1 MAELLER
8 RVAMRSRFAVTESG
22 IVVAL
27 AGNPNTGKSTVFNAL
42 TGLRQHTGNW
52 PGKTVTR
59 AEGYFRYQDKKY
71 NLIDLPGTYSLLART
86 TDEEI
91 ARDFILFGK
100 PDVVVVVV
108 DATCLERN
116 LNLVLQV
123 LCVTP
128 NVVVCLNLMDEA
140 ERHGLKVDARAL
152 EEELGVPVIPTVAT
166 RRKGLERL
174 VAAIARVASAE
185 KPSRPPA
192 FTLEDDDARD
202 AYERM
207 LQAVRRAYPSLDAM
221 EWVAL
226 RLLERDQAMV
236 EAVRRGD
243 IAQLAGVLHDTN
255 VAERLIEEAAALA
268 ASIDATDATVRA
280 IFREAERIA
289 ARVLQGSD
297 APRRNLDRAL
307 DRILTS
313 KLFGFPVMLALLAAV
328 FWLTIAGANILSSL
342 LADGLFWL
350 EERLLAMMNAIG
362 SPAWLTGFLVEGVYR
377 GLAWVVSV
385 MLPPMAIFFPAFTL
399 LEDLGYLPRAA
410 FNLDRVFQKVGGHG
424 KMALTMAMGFGCN
437 AAGVISTRIID
448 SPRERLIAII
458 TNNFM
463 PCNGRWPTLILLAT
477 VFIAAAFPPSVGAL
491 VGAGTLVGVVVLGF
505 IVTLI
510 VTYGLSRT
518 ALKGAASAF
527 ALELPPY
534 RKPQVLRV
542 LYTSLIDRTIFVL
555 WRAVVIAAPAGGLA
569 WILGNVNVGDGT
581 LMSAIVD
588 FLDPLGRLIGLD
600 GVIILAYIVAIPAN
614 EVVVPT
620 MLMAYLNYNKLIEI
634 ESMAELKHLLVVEN
648 DWTILTAVCLM
659 LFSLLH
665 NPCSTTLW
673 TIFKETGSKKWTLV
687 SALLPLAI
695 AFIACFLVAQ
705 TARLFG

>member
-1 MAELLER
+1 MAELIER

-59 AEGYFRYQDKKY
+59 AEGSFRYQDKKY
-71 NLIDLPGTYSLLART
+71 NLIDLPGTYSLLVRT

-91 ARDFILFGK
+91 ARDFLLFGK

-123 LCVTP
+123 LRVTP

-140 ERHGLKVDARAL
+140 ERHGLRVDARAL
-152 EEELGVPVIPTVAT
+152 EEELGVPVVPTVAT

-174 VAAIARVASAE
+174 VAAIARVASGEGGDPRPTPALEGKVAE
-185 KPSRPPA
+185 
-192 FTLEDDDARD
+192 
-202 AYERM
+202 AYNGA
-207 LQAVRRAYPSLDAM
+207 LQAVRAAYPSLDAA
-221 EWVAL
+221 EWLAL
-226 RLLERDQAMV
+226 RLLERDEAMAA
-236 EAVRRGD
+236 AVRRGD
-243 IAQLAGVLHDTN
+243 IAQLAGVPHD
-255 VAERLIEEAAALA
+255 AEIAQRLIKEVTALA
-268 ASIDATDATVRA
+268 ESVDATDATVRA

-289 ARVLQGSD
+289 SRVLQGSE

-313 KLFGFPVMLALLAAV
+313 KVLGFPVMLALLAAV
-328 FWLTIAGANILSSL
+328 FWLTIAGANVPSSL

-350 EERLLAMMNAIG
+350 EERLLALMNAIG
-362 SPAWLTGFLVEGVYR
+362 SPNWLTGFLVEGVYR

-491 VGAGTLVGVVVLGF
+491 VGAGTLVGVVLLGF

-581 LMSAIVD
+581 LMSTIVD

-648 DWTILTAVCLM
+648 DWTVLTAICLM

-673 TIFKETGSKKWTLV
+673 TIFKETGSKKWTMV
-687 SALLPLAI
+687 SAFLPLGI
-695 AFIACFLVAQ
+695 AFLVCFLVAQ

>member
-8 RVAMRSRFAVTESG
+8 RVTARSRFAVTESG

-59 AEGYFRYQDKKY
+59 AEGSFRFQDKKY

-86 TDEEI
+86 TDEEV
-91 ARDFILFGK
+91 ARDFLLLGK

-123 LCVTP
+123 LRVTP

-140 ERHGLKVDARAL
+140 ERHGLTVDARAL
-152 EEELGVPVIPTVAT
+152 EEELGVPVVPTVAT

-174 VAAIARVASAE
+174 VAAIARVASGEGGEQRPTFALGGEIAE
-185 KPSRPPA
+185 
-192 FTLEDDDARD
+192 
-202 AYERM
+202 AYNRA
-207 LQAVRRAYPSLDAM
+207 LRAVRAAYPSLDAA

-226 RLLERDQAMV
+226 RLLERDEAMV
-236 EAVRRGD
+236 EAVRAGD
-243 IAQLAGVLHDTN
+243 IAGLAGVSHDPD
-255 VAERLIEEAAALA
+255 AAQRLIEEATALA
-268 ASIDATDATVRA
+268 NSVDATDATVRA
-280 IFREAERIA
+280 IFREAERVA
-289 ARVLQGSD
+289 SRVVQGSS
-297 APRRNLDRAL
+297 APSRKFDRTL

-313 KLFGFPVMLALLAAV
+313 KVFGFPVMLAMLAAV
-328 FWLTIAGANILSSL
+328 FWLTIAGANVPSAM
-342 LADGLFWL
+342 LADWLFLL
-350 EERLLAMMNAIG
+350 EERLLVFMGTIG
-362 SPAWLTGFLVEGVYR
+362 SPAWLTGFLIEGVYR

-448 SPRERLIAII
+448 SPRERLIAIV

-477 VFIAAAFPPSVGAL
+477 VFIAAAFPPAVGAL
-491 VGAGTLVGVVVLGF
+491 VGAGTLVAVVLIGF

-569 WILGNVNVGDGT
+569 WILGNVSMGDGT
-581 LMSAIVD
+581 LMSGIVD
-588 FLDPLGRLIGLD
+588 FLDPFGRLFGLD

-620 MLMAYLNYNKLIEI
+620 MLMAYLNYNKLIEL
-634 ESMAELKHLLVVEN
+634 ESMADLKHLLVVEN

-687 SALLPLAI
+687 SALLPLGI
-695 AFIACFLVAQ
+695 AFFVCFVVAQ

>member
-8 RVAMRSRFAVTESG
+8 RVTARSRFAVTESG

-59 AEGYFRYQDKKY
+59 AEGSFRFQDKKY
-71 NLIDLPGTYSLLART
+71 SLIDLPGTYSLLART

-91 ARDFILFGK
+91 ARDFLLLGK

-123 LCVTP
+123 LRVTP

-140 ERHGLKVDARAL
+140 ERHGLTVDARAL
-152 EEELGVPVIPTVAT
+152 EEELGVPVVPTVAT
-166 RRKGLERL
+166 KRKGLERL

-185 KPSRPPA
+185 KPSPPPA
-192 FTLEDDDARD
+192 FNLEDDDARD
-202 AYERM
+202 AFERT
-207 LQAVRRAYPSLDAM
+207 LEAVRATYPSLDAA

-226 RLLERDQAMV
+226 RLLERDEAMV
-236 EAVRRGD
+236 EALRAGD
-243 IAQLAGVLHDTN
+243 IAGLAGVSHDAEA
-255 VAERLIEEAAALA
+255 AERLIEEATALA
-268 ASIDATDATVRA
+268 NSVDATDATVRA

-289 ARVLQGSD
+289 SRVVQGGSAKGRKFD
-297 APRRNLDRAL
+297 LAL
-307 DRILTS
+307 DRVLTS
-313 KLFGFPVMLALLAAV
+313 KLFGFPVMLAMLAAV
-328 FWLTIAGANILSSL
+328 FWLTIAGANVPSAM
-342 LADGLFWL
+342 LADWLFLL
-350 EERLLAMMNAIG
+350 EERLLGLMAAIG
-362 SPAWLTGFLVEGVYR
+362 SPAWLTGFLIEGVYR

-410 FNLDRVFQKVGGHG
+410 FNLDKVFQKVGGHG

-477 VFIAAAFPPSVGAL
+477 VFIAAAFPPAVGAL
-491 VGAGTLVGVVVLGF
+491 VGAGTLVGVVLLGF
-505 IVTLI
+505 IVTLV

-569 WILGNVNVGDGT
+569 WILGNVSMGDGT
-581 LMSAIVD
+581 LMSGIVD
-588 FLDPLGRLIGLD
+588 FLDPFGRLFGLD

-687 SALLPLAI
+687 SALLPLGI
-695 AFIACFLVAQ
+695 AFLVCFLVAQ

>member
-8 RVAMRSRFAVTESG
+8 RVGMRSRFAVTESG

-59 AEGYFRYQDKKY
+59 AEGSFRYQDKKY

-123 LCVTP
+123 LRVTHS
-128 NVVVCLNLMDEA
+128 VVVCLNLMDEA

-152 EEELGVPVIPTVAT
+152 EEELGVPVVPTVAT

-174 VAAIARVASAE
+174 VAAIARVASGEVREPRA
-185 KPSRPPA
+185 
-192 FTLEDDDARD
+192 TLSLDGEVAD
-202 AYERM
+202 AYDRM
-207 LQAVRRAYPSLDAM
+207 LHAVRGAYPSLDAS

-243 IAQLAGVLHDTN
+243 IAQLAGVPHDTGI
-255 VAERLIEEAAALA
+255 AERLIEEAAGLA
-268 ASIDATDATVRA
+268 VSIDATDATVRA

-289 ARVLQGSD
+289 SRVLRGSD

-307 DRILTS
+307 DRLLTS

-328 FWLTIAGANILSSL
+328 FWLTIAGANVPSSL

-350 EERLLAMMNAIG
+350 EEQLLTMMNAIG
-362 SPAWLTGFLVEGVYR
+362 APAWLTGFLVEGVYR

-477 VFIAAAFPPSVGAL
+477 VFIAAAFPPAVGAL
-491 VGAGTLVGVVVLGF
+491 VGAGTLVGVVLLGF
-505 IVTLI
+505 IVTLL

-569 WILGNVNVGDGT
+569 WILGNVSAGDGT

-687 SALLPLAI
+687 SAFLPLGI
-695 AFIACFLVAQ
+695 AFLVCFLVAQ

>member
-8 RVAMRSRFAVTESG
+8 RVVTRSRFAVTESG

-59 AEGYFRYQDKKY
+59 AEGSFQFQNKKY
-71 NLIDLPGTYSLLART
+71 NLIDLPGTYSLLTQT

-91 ARDFILFGK
+91 ARDFLLFGK

-123 LCVTP
+123 LQVTP
-128 NVVVCLNLMDEA
+128 NVVVCLNLIDEA
-140 ERHGLKVDARAL
+140 ERHGLKVDAHAL
-152 EEELGVPVIPTVAT
+152 ERELGVPVVPTIAT
-166 RRKGLERL
+166 KRKGLERL
-174 VAAIARVASAE
+174 VAAIARVAAGE
-185 KPSRPPA
+185 TKGRRPELQLDGEANDA
-192 FTLEDDDARD
+192 FQ
-202 AYERM
+202 RM
-207 LQAVRRAYPSLDAM
+207 LKAVHATYPSLDAA

-226 RLLERDQAMV
+226 RLLELDKGIL
-236 EAVRRGD
+236 EEVRRGE
-243 IAQLAGVLHDTN
+243 IASLAGVEHDARA
-255 VAERLIEEAAALA
+255 AERLLEEADAVAQ
-268 ASIDATDATVRA
+268 STDATDATVRA

-289 ARVLQGSD
+289 SQVVQGSEAPKRTLDRVLD
-297 APRRNLDRAL
+297 K
-307 DRILTS
+307 ILTS
-313 KLFGFPVMLALLAAV
+313 KLFGFPVMLTLLAAV
-328 FWLTIAGANILSSL
+328 FWLTIAGANVPSSL

-350 EERLLAMMNAIG
+350 EEQLLAFMAAIG
-362 SPAWLTGFLVEGVYR
+362 SPAWLTGFLIEGVYR

-463 PCNGRWPTLILLAT
+463 PCNGRWPTLILLST
-477 VFIAAAFPPSVGAL
+477 VFIAAAFPPAIGAL
-491 VGAGTLVGVVVLGF
+491 VGAGTLVGVVLLGF
-505 IVTLI
+505 IVTLL

-527 ALELPPY
+527 AMELPPY

-555 WRAVVIAAPAGGLA
+555 WRAIVIAAPAGGLA
-569 WILGNVNVGDGT
+569 WILGNVYVGDGT

-588 FLDPLGRLIGLD
+588 FLDPFGRLLGLD

-687 SALLPLAI
+687 SAFLPLGIAI
-695 AFIACFLVAQ
+695 LVCFLVAQ
-705 TARLFG
+705 TVRLLS

>member
-1 MAELLER
+1 MAKTIEQKVKPGRAKYEVPESEL
-8 RVAMRSRFAVTESG
+8 
-22 IVVAL
+22 VVAL

-59 AEGYFRYQDKKY
+59 AEGSFSFQGEKY
-71 NLIDLPGTYSLLART
+71 HLIDLPGTYSLLART

-91 ARDFILFGK
+91 ARDFLVEGE

-108 DATCLERN
+108 DATSLERN

-123 LCVTP
+123 LRLTRR
-128 NVVVCLNLMDEA
+128 VVVCLNLMDEA
-140 ERHGLKVDARAL
+140 ERNGIQVDAKAL
-152 EEELGVPVIPTVAT
+152 EEELGAPVVPTVAV

-174 VAAIARVASAE
+174 VAAIAKVAHQPGLDGASRREEVREFFAADPAE
-185 KPSRPPA
+185 KDR
-192 FTLEDDDARD
+192 
-202 AYERM
+202 
-207 LQAVRRAYPSLDAM
+207 
-221 EWVAL
+221 
-226 RLLERDQAMV
+226 
-236 EAVRRGD
+236 
-243 IAQLAGVLHDTN
+243 I
-255 VAERLIEEAAALA
+255 
-268 ASIDATDATVRA
+268 VRA
-280 IFREAERIA
+280 TFAEAERIA
-289 ARVLQGSD
+289 ARCVRTSGS
-297 APRRNLDRAL
+297 ARRLDRVL

-313 KLFGFPVMLALLAAV
+313 KAVGFPVMLLLLAAI
-328 FWLTIAGANILSSL
+328 FWLTIAGANVPSSL
-342 LADGLFWL
+342 LADGLFWV
-350 EERLLAMMNAIG
+350 EEKLLIGMNAIG
-362 SPAWLTGFLVEGVYR
+362 APAWLTGFLIEGVYR

-399 LEDLGYLPRAA
+399 LEDLGYLPRVA
-410 FNLDRVFQKVGGHG
+410 FSLDRVFRKVGANG

-491 VGAGTLVGVVVLGF
+491 VGAGTLVGVVLLGF
-505 IVTLI
+505 FVTLL
-510 VTYGLSRT
+510 VSFGLTKT

-527 ALELPPY
+527 VLELPPY
-534 RKPQVLRV
+534 RKPQLLRI
-542 LYTSLIDRTIFVL
+542 LYTSLLDRTLFVL
-555 WRAVVIAAPAGGLA
+555 WRAVAIAAPAGGLA
-569 WILGNVNVGDGT
+569 WILANVSVGDAT
-581 LMSAIVD
+581 LLQAIVQ

-600 GVIILAYIVAIPAN
+600 GVILLAYIVAIPAN

-620 MLMAYLNYNKLIEI
+620 MLMAYMNYNKLIEI
-634 ESMAELKHLLVVEN
+634 ESTQQLQQLLVV
-648 DWTILTAVCLM
+648 DHGWTVLTAVCLM

-687 SALLPLAI
+687 SALLPLGI
-695 AFIACFLVAQ
+695 AFLVCFLVAQ
-705 TARLFG
+705 TARLLGWGG